1 MSQVYHTTSL
11 VTKSSVELLERTTH
25 SGLRY
30 LIKKNGLPYA
40 ECEYMCDAYK
50 LYNDAARD

>member
-30 LIKKNGLPYA
+30 LIKKNGLPVA